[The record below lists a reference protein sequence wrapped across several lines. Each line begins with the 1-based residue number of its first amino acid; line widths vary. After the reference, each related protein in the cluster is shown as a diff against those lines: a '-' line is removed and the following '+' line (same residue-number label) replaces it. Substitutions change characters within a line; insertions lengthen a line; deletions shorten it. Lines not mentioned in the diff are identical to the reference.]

1 MKSTHFFKF
10 SAFLLLPFLLLGCFE
25 EHATQFHLDDVNQ
38 VEWAPPD
45 PSSSS
50 LSYTAELDADQTE
63 PVTIELE
70 VQLIGAQTDS
80 DRMAGVIVSETDADE
95 GVHFELLSN
104 DVLIPANS
112 NHGTV
117 EVQIL
122 SENIANGES
131 YSVLLELQETS
142 ELGVAVNMKDMDLS
156 IEKDDVE

>member
-1 MKSTHFFKF
+1 MNTKF
-10 SAFLLLPFLLLGCFE
+10 LYKLSALFILPFLFLGCFE

-70 VQLIGAQTDS
+70 VQLIGAQTS
-80 DRMAGVIVSETDADE
+80 SERTAGVIVSETDADE

-112 NHGTV
+112 NHGIV
-117 EVQIL
+117 QVQIL

-131 YSVLLELQETS
+131 YSAILELQESS
-142 ELGVAVNMKDMDLS
+142 ELGVAVNMKDMDFR
-156 IEKDDVE
+156 IEKDEN

>member
-1 MKSTHFFKF
+1 MNTKF
-10 SAFLLLPFLLLGCFE
+10 LYKLSALFILPFLFLGCFE

-70 VQLIGAQTDS
+70 VQLIGAQTS
-80 DRMAGVIVSETDADE
+80 SERTAGVIVSETDADE

-112 NHGTV
+112 NHGIV
-117 EVQIL
+117 QVQIL

-131 YSVLLELQETS
+131 YSAILELQESS
-142 ELGVAVNMKDMDLS
+142 ELGVAVNLKDMDFR
-156 IEKDDVE
+156 IEKDEN